1 MFDMKSLTNSVEQES
16 YLILSKIY
24 ISIHETQDF
33 SGNLLDLAI
42 FIWNTNELSFLAF
55 LYSLFSNIKSQM

>member
-24 ISIHETQDF
+24 ISINETQDF
-33 SGNLLDLAI
+33 FGNLLDLVI
-42 FIWNTNELSFLAF
+42 FIWSTSEFNF
-55 LYSLFSNIKSQM
+55 

>member
-42 FIWNTNELSFLAF
+42 FI
-55 LYSLFSNIKSQM
+55 

>member
-24 ISIHETQDF
+24 ISINETQDF
-33 SGNLLDLAI
+33 FGNLLVDSMS
-42 FIWNTNELSFLAF
+42 WYESLSFPTF
-55 LYSLFSNIKSQM
+55 QLFNTYMNSR